1 MGMGNSCGA
10 VPSYDAVEMEETDEP
25 CERLC
30 GNCAHFDVLD
40 DCPRDPCKWFG
51 ICTADLRETW
61 PGDVAHVDET
71 LDWVFDHG
79 RHCQDEC
86 EKPDEWFEEG

>member
-30 GNCAHFDVLD
+30 GNCANFNVLD

-51 ICTADLRETW
+51 VCGREVAE
-61 PGDVAHVDET
+61 DVQNAG
-71 LDWVFDHG
+71 LDWIYDHG

>member
-10 VPSYDAVEMEETDEP
+10 VPSYDAVEMEETGEP
-25 CERLC
+25 CARLC
-30 GNCAHFDVLD
+30 GNCANFNVLD

-51 ICTADLRETW
+51 VCRIELERCLGCECGTGA
-61 PGDVAHVDET
+61 T
-71 LDWVFDHG
+71 LDWIYDHG
-79 RHCQDEC
+79 RHCQNEC

>member
-10 VPSYDAVEMEETDEP
+10 VPSYDAVEMEETGEP
-25 CERLC
+25 CARLC
-30 GNCAHFDVLD
+30 GNCANFNVLD

-51 ICTADLRETW
+51 VCRIELERCLGCECGTGA
-61 PGDVAHVDET
+61 T
-71 LDWVFDHG
+71 LDWIYDHG

>member
-10 VPSYDAVEMEETDEP
+10 VPSYDAVEMEETGEP
-25 CERLC
+25 CARLC
-30 GNCAHFDVLD
+30 GNCVHFDVLD
-40 DCPRDPCKWFG
+40 DYPRDPCKWLG
-51 ICTADLRETW
+51 VCGRDYLADVQNV
-61 PGDVAHVDET
+61 G
-71 LDWVFDHG
+71 LDWIYDHG

>member
-30 GNCAHFDVLD
+30 GNCAHFNVLD
-40 DCPRDPCKWFG
+40 DYPRDPCKWFG
-51 ICTADLRETW
+51 VCGRE
-61 PGDVAHVDET
+61 VAEDMQNVG
-71 LDWVFDHG
+71 LDWIYDHG

>member
-10 VPSYDAVEMEETDEP
+10 VPSYDAMEMEETDEP

-51 ICTADLRETW
+51 VCGRDYLADVQNV
-61 PGDVAHVDET
+61 G
-71 LDWVFDHG
+71 LDWIYDHG
-79 RHCQDEC
+79 RHCQDGC
-86 EKPDEWFEEG
+86 ERPDEWFEEG

>member
-10 VPSYDAVEMEETDEP
+10 VSSYDAVEMNETDEP

-30 GNCAHFDVLD
+30 GNCANFNVLD

-51 ICTADLRETW
+51 VCRIELERCLGCECGTGA
-61 PGDVAHVDET
+61 T
-71 LDWVFDHG
+71 LDWIYDHG
-79 RHCQDEC
+79 RHCQDDC

>member
-1 MGMGNSCGA
+1 MGNSCGA
-10 VPSYDAVEMEETDEP
+10 VPSCDAVEMEETDEP
-25 CERLC
+25 CARLC

-40 DCPRDPCKWFG
+40 DYPRDPCKWFG
-51 ICTADLRETW
+51 VCLIELERCLGCECGTGA
-61 PGDVAHVDET
+61 T
-71 LDWVFDHG
+71 LDWIYDHG

>member
-10 VPSYDAVEMEETDEP
+10 VSSYDAVEMEETGEP
-25 CERLC
+25 CARLC

-40 DCPRDPCKWFG
+40 DYPRDPCKWFG
-51 ICTADLRETW
+51 VCGRDYLE
-61 PGDVAHVDET
+61 DVHNVG
-71 LDWVFDHG
+71 LDWIYDHG